1 MSNVKVENTITI
13 IEVENHLYTWFGHDW
28 NNQSSTQIL
37 AMAISLLAKVNVEV
51 VSEEEPIE
59 EYNGDESD
67 KFLQ

>member
-1 MSNVKVENTITI
+1 MENTITI
-13 IEVENHLYTWFGHDW
+13 IEVENHLNYWFGHDW

-51 VSEEEPIE
+51 VSEKEPIE